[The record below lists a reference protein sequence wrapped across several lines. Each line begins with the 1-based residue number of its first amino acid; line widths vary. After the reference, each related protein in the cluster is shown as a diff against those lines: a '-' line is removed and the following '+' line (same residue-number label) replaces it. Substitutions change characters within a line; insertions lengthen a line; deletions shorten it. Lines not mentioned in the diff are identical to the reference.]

1 MHWLWSVSNNEQ
13 GERIQALPPDDAYSG
28 FLDTMQELIFPDED
42 CQMPS
47 VVPPI
52 WSSVLVAS
60 SDQCEI
66 PNLSG
71 VVDDPPFHR
80 IPSEE

>member
-42 CQMPS
+42 CQMPG

-52 WSSVLVAS
+52 WSSVLVIP
-60 SDQCEI
+60 SDQCEVTDLCRGI
-66 PNLSG
+66 N
-71 VVDDPPFHR
+71 DPPVHW
-80 IPSEE
+80 IASEK